1 MRLDTRSHSRR
12 STALAVM
19 WLLIATLLGLGC
31 TGSPEGLAVEASCE
45 GCNVLFISID
55 TLRADHLGAYGYGRE
70 TSPAIDALAAQS
82 VVFENAYSTSYHTA
96 DSHMSMFTSLYPSVH
111 GVRNSKGKTGQV
123 LSSSVSTLP
132 EILQANGYATAGFH
146 GGGNVSGFYGFAR
159 GFEKYRRTDEVEE
172 AIDWIRETPERP
184 FFAFVHTY
192 HVHDP
197 YTPQPPYDT
206 LFAEDYQGPISSD
219 RESLLGRTD
228 GETFNE
234 LRDVFWSQVDPT
246 RSEDIEHLKALYDG
260 QIREIDARVGELIRA
275 ALEADERTVIVLV
288 SDHGEEFYEHG
299 KFLHDQ
305 LYEEL
310 LRVPLIL
317 RLPSGAKGR
326 IEERVSLIDLAP
338 TLLDVIGLEAPNQ
351 FQGSSLVPVLKG
363 VEGRPLVYGEKVVQL
378 SEDDG
383 ETELGGQGIRAA
395 LISDDWKVIA
405 ARTEELYY
413 LPDDLQEQNNLA
425 SQSPE
430 MSGLLE
436 LLADVNRRN
445 AALRKELGTGL
456 GDKQGLDEETL
467 EELEALGYLGN

>member
-1 MRLDTRSHSRR
+1 MRLETHGSCRTWTGLAATLLL
-12 STALAVM
+12 TAA
-19 WLLIATLLGLGC
+19 LLGLGC
-31 TGSPEGLAVEASCE
+31 GASPEGIAGEATCH

-70 TSPAIDALAAQS
+70 TSPAIDALAAES

-123 LSSSVSTLP
+123 LSASVSTLP

-159 GFEKYRRTDEVEE
+159 GFEKYKRTDEIEE
-172 AIDWIRETPERP
+172 AIAWIRETPQRP

-206 LFAEDYQGPISSD
+206 WFAKDYQGPISSD
-219 RESLLGRTD
+219 RESLLGQTD
-228 GETFNE
+228 DETFNE
-234 LRDVFWSQVDPT
+234 LRDVFWSRVDPT

-260 QIREIDARVGELIRA
+260 QIREIDARVGELIQA

-310 LRVPLIL
+310 LKVPLIL
-317 RLPSGAKGR
+317 RLPSGGKGR

-338 TLLDVIGLEAPNQ
+338 TLLDVIGLEAPTH
-351 FQGSSLVPVLKG
+351 FQGSSLVPVLQG
-363 VEGRPLVYGEKVVQL
+363 AEGRALVYGEKVVHFA
-378 SEDDG
+378 EEDG
-383 ETELGGQGIRAA
+383 EAELGGQGIRAA
-395 LISDDWKVIA
+395 LIADDWKVIA
-405 ARTEELYY
+405 ARSEELYF
-413 LPDDLQEQNNLA
+413 LPEDLQERNNLA

-445 AALRKELGTGL
+445 AELRKELGTGA
-456 GDKQGLDEETL
+456 GDKRGLDEETL
-467 EELEALGYLGN
+467 EELKALGYLGN

>member
-1 MRLDTRSHSRR
+1 MRLETHGSCRTWTGLAATLLL
-12 STALAVM
+12 TAA
-19 WLLIATLLGLGC
+19 LLGLGC
-31 TGSPEGLAVEASCE
+31 GGSPEGIATEATCD

-70 TSPAIDALAAQS
+70 TSPAIDALAAES

-123 LSSSVSTLP
+123 LSASVSTLP

-159 GFEKYRRTDEVEE
+159 GFEKYKRTDEIEE
-172 AIDWIRETPERP
+172 AIAWIRETPQRP

-206 LFAEDYQGPISSD
+206 WFAKDYQGPISSD
-219 RESLLGRTD
+219 RESLLGQTD
-228 GETFNE
+228 DETFNE
-234 LRDVFWSQVDPT
+234 LRDVFWSRVDPT

-260 QIREIDARVGELIRA
+260 QIREIDARVGELIQA

-310 LRVPLIL
+310 LKVPLIL
-317 RLPSGAKGR
+317 RLPSGGKGR

-338 TLLDVIGLEAPNQ
+338 TLLDVIGLEAPTH
-351 FQGSSLVPVLKG
+351 FQGSSLVPVLQG
-363 VEGRPLVYGEKVVQL
+363 AEGRALVYGEKVVHFA
-378 SEDDG
+378 EEDG
-383 ETELGGQGIRAA
+383 EAELGGQGIRAA
-395 LISDDWKVIA
+395 LIADDWKVIA
-405 ARTEELYY
+405 ARSEELYF
-413 LPDDLQEQNNLA
+413 LPEDLQERNNLA

-445 AALRKELGTGL
+445 AELRRELGTGA
-456 GDKQGLDEETL
+456 GDKRGLDEETL
-467 EELEALGYLGN
+467 EELKALGYLGN

>member
-1 MRLDTRSHSRR
+1 
-12 STALAVM
+12 
-19 WLLIATLLGLGC
+19 
-31 TGSPEGLAVEASCE
+31 
-45 GCNVLFISID
+45 
-55 TLRADHLGAYGYGRE
+55 
-70 TSPAIDALAAQS
+70 
-82 VVFENAYSTSYHTA
+82 
-96 DSHMSMFTSLYPSVH
+96 
-111 GVRNSKGKTGQV
+111 
-123 LSSSVSTLP
+123 
-132 EILQANGYATAGFH
+132 
-146 GGGNVSGFYGFAR
+146 
-159 GFEKYRRTDEVEE
+159 
-172 AIDWIRETPERP
+172 
-184 FFAFVHTY
+184 
-192 HVHDP
+192 VHDP

-206 LFAEDYQGPISSD
+206 WFAEDYQGPISSD
-219 RESLLGRTD
+219 REFLLGQTD
-228 GETFNE
+228 EETFNE

-260 QIREIDARVGELIRA
+260 QIREIDARVGELIQA

-288 SDHGEEFYEHG
+288 SDHGEEFHEHG

-310 LRVPLIL
+310 LKVPLIL
-317 RLPSGAKGR
+317 KLPSGGR
-326 IEERVSLIDLAP
+326 GRVEERVSLIDLAP
-338 TLLDVIGLEAPNQ
+338 TLLDVIGLEAPTQ
-351 FQGSSLVPVLKG
+351 FQGSSLVPVLQG